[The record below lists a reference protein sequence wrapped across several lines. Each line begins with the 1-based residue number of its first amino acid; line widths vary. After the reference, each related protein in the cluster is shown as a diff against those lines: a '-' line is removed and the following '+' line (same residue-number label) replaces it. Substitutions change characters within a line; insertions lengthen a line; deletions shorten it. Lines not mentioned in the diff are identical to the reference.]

1 MSPQFHVADESNDV
15 QLTEVQNTS
24 ESSMNV
30 ASSGEYCPI
39 PPEWLR
45 EPGVVRVVPV
55 PCADAAT
62 QTSTTQQTIP
72 YTFAVSPTDFQD
84 LQKTVSDIDQRL
96 RDVEAV
102 VPIIP
107 TNKE

>member
-1 MSPQFHVADESNDV
+1 MALV
-15 QLTEVQNTS
+15 
-24 ESSMNV
+24 SSD
-30 ASSGEYCPI
+30 EYCPI

-45 EPGVVRVVPV
+45 EPGVVRIVPV
-55 PCADAAT
+55 PCAGGPT

-72 YTFAVSPTDFQD
+72 YAFTVSPRDFQD

-102 VPIIP
+102 VQIVP
-107 TNKE
+107 TKKE